1 MKTVIILSAQRH
13 GTTTLCDRFND
24 HPEVTVLY
32 EAFNPGE
39 QGCLR
44 TGVNSRT
51 DLTEHI
57 DAFFCDNPHLQNTF
71 LVFKV
76 FPRQLCSIE
85 QLLALRYNKK
95 FLILRR
101 PFKDAYESY
110 CRAMTSGNWGTTPL
124 NQKENEKNA
133 VVGWRAPPLAYEHYV
148 NQLEQWFSGVENA
161 CEAAGASVDF
171 LKFSDVVAPDFD
183 VNQFLDF

>member
-32 EAFNPGE
+32 EAFNPGK

-44 TGVNSRT
+44 SGVNSRT

-57 DAFFCDNPHLQNTF
+57 GSFFRDNPHLQNTF

-85 QLLALRYNKK
+85 QLLALRHNKK

-101 PFKDAYESY
+101 PLKDAYESY
-110 CRAMTSGNWGTTPL
+110 YRAMTSGNWGTTPSI
-124 NQKENEKNA
+124 QKEHEENNI
-133 VVGWRAPPLAYEHYV
+133 VNWRAPPLAYEHYV
-148 NQLEQWFSGVENA
+148 MELEQWFSRVENA
-161 CEAAGASVDF
+161 CVAAGANIDF
-171 LKFSDVVAPDFD
+171 LEFSDVIAPNFD
-183 VNQFLDF
+183 VNRFLDF

>member
-13 GTTTLCDRFND
+13 GTTTLYNRFNA

-44 TGVNSRT
+44 SGINSRT
-51 DLTEHI
+51 DLTKHI
-57 DAFFCDNPHLQNTF
+57 DTFFCDNPHLRNTF

-85 QLLALRYNKK
+85 QLLALRHNKK

-101 PFKDAYESY
+101 PLKDAYESY
-110 CRAMTSGNWGTTPL
+110 CRAMTSGNWGATPL
-124 NQKENEKNA
+124 KQKENKRNN
-133 VVGWRAPPLAYEHYV
+133 VVGWRAPALAYEHYV

-161 CEAAGASVDF
+161 CVAAGANIDF
-171 LKFSDVVAPDFD
+171 LKFSDVIASDFD
-183 VNQFLDF
+183 VNGFLDF